1 MSPMS
6 PMRPTRSAAHAAT
19 VTLAL
24 TDTQRSVLARLRTLV
39 GAPDLDAL
47 AAAAIEHDRRRP
59 PDPRWRQARPSDPGA
74 YDPPDAGDLE
84 PPGRLRLTLPP
95 ASGGAVTLSAGDEL
109 TLEQLDDGQGVD
121 VRAFAA
127 DGISFSAAQTRW
139 MHGINPTVGASLWRA
154 QPQRPL
160 LTIVRDTAPGHDLTF
175 PPCSGPEYE
184 RYTGIAGHRGCAEM
198 HAAALAAAG
207 YAPWPGEDVLNL
219 WLPSAVDPDG
229 MLRSW
234 PAWCRAGDRVVLRA
248 DDDVLVTLTTCA
260 DDLYGTSQY
269 EPKPVAVIVDPADPA
284 RPPRV
289 HGWSTAPPP
298 AALARHRLS
307 VSLSADDAE
316 HVDGWARRGWLGDDR
331 PSVTR
336 ALLLRLYESSGA
348 RPGGPERATAPSGAR
363 PGGPE
368 RAKAPSGA
376 RPGGA

>member
-1 MSPMS
+1 MTP
-6 PMRPTRSAAHAAT
+6 AAT

-24 TDTQRSVLARLRTLV
+24 TDTQLTVLERLRTET
-39 GAPDLDAL
+39 GAADLDAL
-47 AAAAIEHDRRRP
+47 AGAAIQHDRRRP
-59 PDPRWRQARPSDPGA
+59 DEPRWRDPRPRGA
-74 YDPPDAGDLE
+74 GIPDPPAGAD
-84 PPGRLRLTLPP
+84 PPGRLRLTLPA
-95 ASGGAVTLSAGDEL
+95 ASGGAITLSAADLL
-109 TLEQLDDGQGVD
+109 TLEQLEDGQGVD
-121 VRAFAA
+121 VRAFAS

-198 HAAALAAAG
+198 HATALEAAG
-207 YAPWPGEDVLNL
+207 HAPWPAEDVLNL

-229 MLRSW
+229 TLRSW
-234 PAWCRAGDRVVLRA
+234 PARCRTGDQVTLRA
-248 DDDVLVTLTTCA
+248 DEDAVLTLTTCP

-269 EPKPVAVIVDPADPA
+269 EPKPVAVIADPADDA

-289 HGWSTAPPP
+289 HSWPATAP
-298 AALARHRLS
+298 AAAVARHRVQ
-307 VSLSADDAE
+307 VSLSVDGVA

-336 ALLLRLYESSGA
+336 ALMLRLYESLS
-348 RPGGPERATAPSGAR
+348 EQAPSA
-363 PGGPE
+363 
-368 RAKAPSGA
+368 
-376 RPGGA
+376 